1 MKGKK
6 EFWGKG
12 LVNGRSGILGKGYE
26 DIPEDKGDIVVD
38 RERKTMTIDI
48 SCTPDGRIRA
58 MDKAFRGNKIVINRK
73 LTFKD

>member
-12 LVNGRSGILGKGYE
+12 LVNGRSGILGRGHE
-26 DIPEDKGDIVVD
+26 DIPEDEGNIVVD

-48 SCTPDGRIRA
+48 GCTPKTR
-58 MDKAFRGNKIVINRK
+58 NRR
-73 LTFKD
+73 LI